1 MKTTTKRN
9 AFTLVEM
16 LLVLAIIS
24 VMAAMVIN
32 AFSNATNDS
41 RNVISRQ
48 QQATLQSALNNWI
61 SQEIRGTQTVK
72 GARDKYNYTF
82 SGGAY
87 TTTELTMD
95 KRLEHIKEYIDVDF
109 YNHLVAGSSTTKV
122 RSGAMAKTGQYIVFS
137 KWDDPSSGNSAPYP
151 KVELI
156 KD

>member
-1 MKTTTKRN
+1 MKTTTQRN

-41 RNVISRQ
+41 RNVIARQ

-72 GARDKYNYTF
+72 DTRNKYNYVFT
-82 SGGAY
+82 GGAY

-95 KRLEHIKEYIDVDF
+95 KRLEHIQEYIDVDF
-109 YNHLVAGSSTTKV
+109 YSHLVAGSTTTKI
-122 RSGAMAKTGQYIVFS
+122 RSGAMAKTGQYVVFS
-137 KWDDPSSGNSAPYP
+137 KWDEPSAGNSAPYP
-151 KVELI
+151 KVELLS
-156 KD
+156 D